1 MKRALAIE
9 HLRCAFRRG
18 DTSEATRVYIENRIS
33 WQTYQQTAREVAD
46 AKARAANRST
56 QPTNP
61 KP

>member
-1 MKRALAIE
+1 MKRALAMD

-18 DTSEATRVYIENRIS
+18 DISDATLIILRNRIS
-33 WQTYQQTAREVAD
+33 WKTYQQTGREVAA
-46 AKARAANRST
+46 AKAQAASRST